1 VPAIILS
8 GFATP
13 IANMPRAVQ
22 YLTYVNPMRYL
33 MVILRG
39 TFLEGDGVSALLGQ
53 YWPLALLGVASMTA
67 ATLLARRRMA

>member
-1 VPAIILS
+1 
-8 GFATP
+8 
-13 IANMPRAVQ
+13 
-22 YLTYVNPMRYL
+22 

>member
-1 VPAIILS
+1 MPAIILS

-33 MVILRG
+33 IVILRG

>member
-1 VPAIILS
+1 MPAIILS

-67 ATLLARRRMA
+67 ATLLARRMA

>member
-1 VPAIILS
+1 MPAIILS